1 MRKFLFALL
10 VLSVLTAAFFFPA
23 VLISS
28 GPEGAPYFD
37 FELQNLP
44 ERTVFV
50 DLLIPLSEDD
60 PMYVPGDTGKLPGV
74 FSGNDEILRYCEDD
88 YRSYT
93 FHYRDALSRILLT
106 GDGRVCFFTDSI
118 DRLDV
123 TRIRYEH
130 REDILSRGEIRLAM
144 LDSGGNILQVSRSHS
159 LKAKGLFSVMLG
171 QYTYDAQKDEL
182 IVYDDS
188 LSEELWQMV
197 LLGVLGLA
205 LTCFLEE
212 LVAWAFG
219 FGKEYRRLTRWT
231 NLISKPVMRM
241 MQWAVTAL
249 PLGYDSS
256 LPYLVAVILVEIL
269 AYLCEYLYYRQKM
282 ETVSRTRCLL
292 YTVSAN
298 AASVLG
304 GMVLFL

>member
-1 MRKFLFALL
+1 MRKFLFVLLALF
-10 VLSVLTAAFFFPA
+10 VLTAAFLFPA
-23 VLISS
+23 VMVSS
-28 GPEGAPYFD
+28 GPEAAPYFE
-37 FELQNLP
+37 FELQNQP
-44 ERTVFV
+44 AGTVFV
-50 DLLIPLSEDD
+50 DLLIYLPKED
-60 PMYVPGDTGKLPGV
+60 PMYIPGDSGKLPGV

-93 FHYRDALSRILLT
+93 FHYRDALSRIMLT
-106 GDGRVCFFTDSI
+106 HNRRVCFFTDSI

-144 LDSGGNILQVSRSHS
+144 LDSGGNILQVSRPHS
-159 LKAKGLFSVMLG
+159 LKAKGWFSVALG

-182 IVYDDS
+182 IVHDNS
-188 LSEELWQMV
+188 LSEELWQMAY
-197 LLGVLGLA
+197 LSVLGLV

-212 LVAWAFG
+212 LVAWGFG

-241 MQWAVTAL
+241 AQWAVTAL

-256 LPYLVAVILVEIL
+256 LPYLAVVILVEFL